1 LDLGRVIGT
10 VVATQKDPSL
20 EGVQLCVVQP
30 IGRDMKAAGRPLV
43 ASEASRS
50 RAVGDVVFFVTSGDA
65 VYSHPDGRAMPV
77 DAAIV
82 GLVDRISASSG
93 TGGAIS

>member
-1 LDLGRVIGT
+1 MDLGRIIGN
-10 VVATQKDPSL
+10 VVATEKDPSL

-30 IGRDMKAAGRPLV
+30 VNQALQPAGRPLV

-50 RAVGDVVFFVTSGDA
+50 RSVGDIVFFVTSGDA

-82 GLVDRISASSG
+82 GLVDRLVPESQG
-93 TGGAIS
+93 QR